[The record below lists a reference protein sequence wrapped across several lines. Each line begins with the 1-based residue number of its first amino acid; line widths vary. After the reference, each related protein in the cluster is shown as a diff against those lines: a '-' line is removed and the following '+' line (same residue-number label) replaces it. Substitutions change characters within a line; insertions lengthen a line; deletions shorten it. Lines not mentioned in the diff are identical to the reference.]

1 MTNRVLEK
9 AVSEDRVA
17 LISGASRGI
26 GAALAQELAA
36 RGWRLSL
43 GMRQP
48 EMPAWADPARVHIF
62 AYDAF
67 DAQAGI
73 RWNDA
78 AIDAF
83 GRIDAVVA
91 NAGIM
96 IPKTVIEADDNDM
109 DQLFEVNVKAPQR
122 LAKATWAALSESGR
136 GRVIIIGSLS
146 GKRVKSAKSGLY
158 AVSKFAAVALAHA
171 LRHAGFDLGIR
182 ATAICPGFVAT
193 DMARGISGRADSEMT
208 SPQDLARIVS
218 MLIELPNEASVA
230 EFAINCQ
237 LEESY

>member
-1 MTNRVLEK
+1 MTSRILEK
-9 AVSEDRVA
+9 PISEDRVA

-26 GAALAQELAA
+26 GAALAQQLAG

-48 EMPAWADPARVHIF
+48 EMPVWADPIRVHVF

-78 AIDAF
+78 VIDVF

-96 IPKTVIEADDNDM
+96 IPK
-109 DQLFEVNVKAPQR
+109 
-122 LAKATWAALSESGR
+122 
-136 GRVIIIGSLS
+136 
-146 GKRVKSAKSGLY
+146 
-158 AVSKFAAVALAHA
+158 
-171 LRHAGFDLGIR
+171 
-182 ATAICPGFVAT
+182 
-193 DMARGISGRADSEMT
+193 
-208 SPQDLARIVS
+208 
-218 MLIELPNEASVA
+218 
-230 EFAINCQ
+230 
-237 LEESY
+237 